1 MTTADRTVAEMNRYS
16 MLLPA
21 RGVSTPLLSHTWI
34 VTLTTTA
41 ASVSKP
47 DIICWGRARLRRS
60 CHGFRSY
67 NRRIV
72 TKALRVVAIVS
83 AVAVAPLVA
92 QQNAPQLV
100 TVRHATG
107 QGVAP
112 VYEGFDV
119 NPDGS

>member
-16 MLLPA
+16 MLLTA
-21 RGVSTPLLSHTWI
+21 MGVSTPLLNHTWI

-41 ASVSKP
+41 TSVSRP
-47 DIICWGRARLRRS
+47 DIICWGAARLRRS

-67 NRRIV
+67 NRRMV
-72 TKALRVVAIVS
+72 TKALRVVASLS

-92 QQNAPQLV
+92 QQSAPQLV

-107 QGVAP
+107 EGVAP
-112 VYEGFDV
+112 VYEGFDI
-119 NPDGS
+119 